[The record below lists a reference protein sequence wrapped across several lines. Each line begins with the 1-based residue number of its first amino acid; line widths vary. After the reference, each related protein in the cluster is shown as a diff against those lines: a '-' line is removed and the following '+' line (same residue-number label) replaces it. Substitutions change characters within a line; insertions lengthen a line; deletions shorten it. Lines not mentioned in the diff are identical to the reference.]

1 MNSGQTLGVV
11 LGDQVWIAIAVAAA
25 LGLAVSLRW
34 RRVTSP
40 WGVLRW
46 FLQCW
51 AGRGF
56 ALSAWAIAGW
66 HLFCQRP

>member
-1 MNSGQTLGVV
+1 MIRALALGAV
-11 LGDQVWIAIAVAAA
+11 LGDQVWVAIAVAA
-25 LGLAVSLRW
+25 GLVLIASYRW
-34 RRVTSP
+34 TRFTSA

-56 ALSAWAIAGW
+56 VLAAWAVAGW